1 MTAQTPARERP
12 AEPGEAEARGAEA
25 RLVPVRGPVAIAIL
39 FIVTGLVG
47 LYGSFQLTIERFALI
62 TNPDVPLSCDINPFV
77 SCGPVIQSWQ
87 GSLFG
92 FPNPMIG
99 MMAFVAPVAVGV
111 AMLAGARFARWFWIL
126 FNLGLLAAVVFIHW
140 LMTQTVFVIGTLCP
154 YCMLV
159 WLATIPLFWYGTVY
173 NLGHNLGLP
182 EGAASLFRQALKWTW
197 LLVLLNY
204 LVIVAIILVNFPLL
218 PTVLFG

>member
-1 MTAQTPARERP
+1 MTAQTPARQ
-12 AEPGEAEARGAEA
+12 
-25 RLVPVRGPVAIAIL
+25 PVAIALL

-47 LYGSFQLTIERFALI
+47 LYGSFQLTIERFALLADPE
-62 TNPDVPLSCDINPFV
+62 TKLSCDINPFV

-92 FPNPMIG
+92 FPNPLIG
-99 MMAFVAPVAVGV
+99 MMSFVAPVAVGV
-111 AMLAGARFARWFWIL
+111 GLLAGARFARWFWVL
-126 FNLGLLAAVVFIHW
+126 YNLGLLAAFVFIHW

-159 WLATIPLFWYGTVY
+159 WLGTIPLFWYATVW
-173 NLGHNLGLP
+173 NLGHNFGLP
-182 EGAASLFRQALKWTW
+182 EGGASLFRQALKWTW

-204 LVIVAIILVNFPLL
+204 LVIVAIILSNFPLL
-218 PTVLFG
+218 LTVLFGG

>member
-1 MTAQTPARERP
+1 MTAQTPARQ
-12 AEPGEAEARGAEA
+12 
-25 RLVPVRGPVAIAIL
+25 PVAIAIL
-39 FIVTGLVG
+39 FLVTGLIG

-62 TNPDVPLSCDINPFV
+62 ADPEVKLSCDINPFV

-87 GSLFG
+87 GSLLG
-92 FPNPMIG
+92 FPNPLIG

-126 FNLGLLAAVVFIHW
+126 YNLGLLAAFVFIHW

-159 WLATIPLFWYGTVY
+159 WLVTIPLFWYGTVW
-173 NLGHNLGLP
+173 NLGNNLGLP
-182 EGAASLFRQALKWTW
+182 EGAASLFRQALPWTW
-197 LLVLLNY
+197 LIVLLNY
-204 LVIVAIILVNFPLL
+204 LVIVAIILANFPLL
-218 PTVLFG
+218 LTVLFA